1 MAEPER
7 EPLAFPTTAA
17 AQDASL
23 LLNRE
28 LSWLEFNRRV
38 LQAGADPG
46 RPLLERLKFVAIFG
60 SNLDEFFMKRIGG
73 LKQLVASNVVEL
85 SPDGRSPLEQLR
97 AINAVVRPMVAEQ
110 HRLFAEE
117 LVPALAKQGLELVRW
132 DDLTTAERRQLGEF
146 FQSSVFPILT
156 PLALDPAHPF
166 PFISNLSLSLAVAV
180 RHPDT
185 GQERFARVKVPRSL
199 PRFTQIPGSMR
210 FVPLEEVIAH
220 HLDQLFPGMEVAES
234 HAFRA
239 TRNADGERNE
249 EPADDLLE
257 SIQEE
262 LRERRF
268 ATVVRLQVVPQMP
281 QWMRNL
287 LCEELEVG
295 AEDIFEVP
303 PPLALADTMQ
313 IASLPLWEL
322 RDAPWRPVTVKRLQ
336 AQEGEAPRDVFET
349 IRRGD
354 VLVHHPYE
362 SFGTSVQ
369 RFLEAAAHDPAV
381 VAVKQTL
388 YRTSRNS
395 PIVKALVA
403 AAERGKQVA
412 VLVELKARFDEERN
426 IEWARALEEAGA
438 HVAYGVVGFKTHAKV
453 TLVVRQEADGLR
465 SYAHLSTG
473 NYNAETANLY
483 TDFGFFTCRPDITA
497 DLAQLFNALTG
508 VVRRPTFT
516 KLLVAPFAM
525 REAFTKKIER
535 EMAHARAGRAARI
548 VAKMN
553 ALEDPAMVRALYE
566 ASRAGVQIDLLVRGI
581 SRLRPGLPGWSDRVR
596 VVSVVGR
603 FLEHA
608 RIFRFENGG
617 EPEVY
622 LSSADWM
629 SRNLD
634 WRVEVAVP
642 VEDPSLQEELRE
654 VLELQLQDN
663 VDAWDALADGGWQR
677 RAPAPG
683 EPPRPSQAALMERA
697 RRRSAVQRAA
707 KAGGEKR
714 RAQPRRRGRPI

>member
-1 MAEPER
+1 MAEPDR
-7 EPLAFPTTAA
+7 EPLAFPAA
-17 AQDASL
+17 ASVQDAAL

-38 LQAGADPG
+38 LQAAADPQ

-85 SPDGRSPLEQLR
+85 SPDGRSPHEQLR
-97 AINAVVRPMVAEQ
+97 AINAAVRPLVAEQ
-110 HRLFAEE
+110 HRLYAQE
-117 LVPALAKQGLELVRW
+117 LVPALAKHGLELLRW
-132 DDLTTAERRQLGEF
+132 DDLTTAERRHLAGF
-146 FQSSVFPILT
+146 FQSSIFPILT

-199 PRFTQIPGSMR
+199 PRFTQLPGGLR

-295 AEDIFEVP
+295 GDDVFEVP
-303 PPLALADTMQ
+303 PPLALADAMQ

-322 RDAPWRPVTVKRLQ
+322 RDAPWRPLTVKRLQ
-336 AQEGEAPRDVFET
+336 AQDREAPPDFFDT

-354 VLVHHPYE
+354 LLVHHPYE
-362 SFGTSVQ
+362 SFATSVQ
-369 RFLEAAAHDPAV
+369 RFLEVAALDPAV
-381 VAVKQTL
+381 VAIKQTL
-388 YRTSRNS
+388 YRTSKNS
-395 PIVKALVA
+395 PIVRALIA

-426 IEWARALEEAGA
+426 IEMARALEEAGA

-453 TLVVRQEADGLR
+453 TLVVRQEQDGLR

-473 NYNAETANLY
+473 NYNADTANLY
-483 TDFGFFTCRPDITA
+483 TDFGLFTCRADVTS

-508 VVRRPTFT
+508 VVRRPTFA
-516 KLLVAPFAM
+516 KLLVAPFSM
-525 REAFTKKIER
+525 RDGFLAKIER
-535 EMAHARAGRAARI
+535 EVAHARAGRPARI

-566 ASRAGVQIDLLVRGI
+566 ASRAGVPIDLLVRGI
-581 SRLRPGLPGWSDRVR
+581 SRLRPGLPGWSERVR
-596 VVSVVGR
+596 VVSIVGR

-608 RIFRFENGG
+608 RIFRFDNGG

-634 WRVEVAVP
+634 WRVELAVP
-642 VEDPSLQEELRE
+642 VEDPVLQEELRE
-654 VLELQLQDN
+654 ILELQLRDDT
-663 VDAWDALADGGWQR
+663 DAWDELADGTWQR
-677 RAPAPG
+677 RSQAPG
-683 EPPRPSQAALMERA
+683 GPARQSQALLMEKTRRA
-697 RRRSAVQRAA
+697 AAPRSAKPA
-707 KAGGEKR
+707 GEKR
-714 RAQPRRRGRPI
+714 RSQPRRRGRPI

>member
-1 MAEPER
+1 MAEPDR
-7 EPLAFPTTAA
+7 EPLAFPATAT
-17 AQDASL
+17 AQDAAL

-97 AINAVVRPMVAEQ
+97 AINAVVRPLVAEQ
-110 HRLFAEE
+110 HRLFAGE
-117 LVPALAKQGLELVRW
+117 LVPALARHGVELLRW
-132 DDLTTAERRQLGEF
+132 DDLTTAERRLLGEF

-199 PRFTQIPGSMR
+199 PRFTQVPGSLR
-210 FVPLEEVIAH
+210 FVPLEDVIAH
-220 HLDQLFPGMEVAES
+220 HLEQLFPGMEVAES

-303 PPLALADTMQ
+303 PPLALADVMQ
-313 IASLPLWEL
+313 IATLPLWEL

-381 VAVKQTL
+381 VAIKQTL

-453 TLVVRQEADGLR
+453 TLVVRQEGDGLR

-483 TDFGFFTCRPDITA
+483 TDFGFFTCRPEITA

-516 KLLVAPFAM
+516 KLLVAPFTM
-525 REAFTKKIER
+525 REAFSKKIER
-535 EMAHARAGRAARI
+535 EIGHARAGRAARI

-553 ALEDPAMVRALYE
+553 ALEDPAMVRAL
-566 ASRAGVQIDLLVRGI
+566 
-581 SRLRPGLPGWSDRVR
+581 
-596 VVSVVGR
+596 
-603 FLEHA
+603 
-608 RIFRFENGG
+608 
-617 EPEVY
+617 
-622 LSSADWM
+622 
-629 SRNLD
+629 
-634 WRVEVAVP
+634 
-642 VEDPSLQEELRE
+642 
-654 VLELQLQDN
+654 
-663 VDAWDALADGGWQR
+663 
-677 RAPAPG
+677 
-683 EPPRPSQAALMERA
+683 
-697 RRRSAVQRAA
+697 
-707 KAGGEKR
+707 
-714 RAQPRRRGRPI
+714 

>member
-1 MAEPER
+1 MAEPDR
-7 EPLAFPTTAA
+7 EPLAFPTSAS
-17 AQDASL
+17 AQDAAL

-38 LQAGADPG
+38 LEAAADSG
-46 RPLLERLKFVAIFG
+46 RPLLERLKFIAIFG

-85 SPDGRSPLEQLR
+85 SPDGRSPQEQLR
-97 AINAVVRPMVAEQ
+97 AVNAAVRPLVAEQ
-110 HRLFAEE
+110 HRLYAEE
-117 LVPALAKQGLELVRW
+117 IVPALAKQGLELLRW
-132 DDLTTAERRQLGEF
+132 EDLTVAERRHLAGF
-146 FQSSVFPILT
+146 FQSSIFPILT

-199 PRFTQIPGSMR
+199 PRFTQLPGGLR

-220 HLDQLFPGMEVAES
+220 QLEQLFPGMEVAES

-268 ATVVRLQVVPQMP
+268 ATVVRLQVVPKMP

-295 AEDIFEVP
+295 GEDVFEVP
-303 PPLALADTMQ
+303 PPLALADAMQ
-313 IASLPLWEL
+313 IATLPLWEL
-322 RDAPWRPVTVKRLQ
+322 RDPPWRPLTVKRLQ
-336 AQEGEAPRDVFET
+336 AQDREAPPDFFDT

-354 VLVHHPYE
+354 LLVHHPYE
-362 SFGTSVQ
+362 SFATSVQ
-369 RFLEAAAHDPAV
+369 RFLEVAALDPAV
-381 VAVKQTL
+381 VAIKQTL
-388 YRTSRNS
+388 YRTSKNS
-395 PIVKALVA
+395 PIVRALIA

-426 IEWARALEEAGA
+426 IEMARALEEAGA

-453 TLVVRQEADGLR
+453 TLVVRQEHDGLR

-473 NYNAETANLY
+473 NYNADTANLY
-483 TDFGFFTCRPDITA
+483 TDLGLFTCRPDITG

-508 VVRRPTFT
+508 VVRRPAFA
-516 KLLVAPFAM
+516 KLLVAPFSM
-525 REAFTKKIER
+525 RDGFLRKIDR
-535 EMAHARAGRAARI
+535 EVAHARAGRPARI

-553 ALEDPAMVRALYE
+553 ALEDAAMVRALYE
-566 ASRAGVQIDLLVRGI
+566 ASRAGVPIDLLVRGI
-581 SRLRPGLPGWSDRVR
+581 SRLRPGLPGWSERVR
-596 VVSVVGR
+596 VVSIVGR

-617 EPEVY
+617 DPEVY

-642 VEDPSLQEELRE
+642 VEDPLLQEELRE
-654 VLELQLQDN
+654 VLELQLSDN
-663 VDAWDALADGGWQR
+663 VDAWEELADGSWLRRSPAAGEVARQSQATLQERAKR
-677 RAPAPG
+677 RAATP
-683 EPPRPSQAALMERA
+683 
-697 RRRSAVQRAA
+697 RAA
-707 KAGGEKR
+707 KPAGEKR

>member
-1 MAEPER
+1 M
-7 EPLAFPTTAA
+7 
-17 AQDASL
+17 
-23 LLNRE
+23 
-28 LSWLEFNRRV
+28 
-38 LQAGADPG
+38 
-46 RPLLERLKFVAIFG
+46 
-60 SNLDEFFMKRIGG
+60 
-73 LKQLVASNVVEL
+73 
-85 SPDGRSPLEQLR
+85 
-97 AINAVVRPMVAEQ
+97 
-110 HRLFAEE
+110 
-117 LVPALAKQGLELVRW
+117 
-132 DDLTTAERRQLGEF
+132 
-146 FQSSVFPILT
+146 
-156 PLALDPAHPF
+156 
-166 PFISNLSLSLAVAV
+166 

-199 PRFTQIPGSMR
+199 PRFTQLPGSLR

-220 HLDQLFPGMEVAES
+220 HLEQLFPGMEVAES

-295 AEDIFEVP
+295 GEDVFEAP
-303 PPLALADTMQ
+303 PPLALSDAMQ
-313 IASLPLWEL
+313 IATLPLWEL
-322 RDAPWRPVTVKRLQ
+322 RDTPWRPVTVKRLQ
-336 AQEGEAPRDVFET
+336 AQEREAPPDFFET
-349 IRRGD
+349 LRRGD
-354 VLVHHPYE
+354 LLVHHPYE
-362 SFGTSVQ
+362 SFATSVQ
-369 RFLEAAAHDPAV
+369 RFLETAAHDPAV
-381 VAVKQTL
+381 VAIKQTL
-388 YRTSRNS
+388 YRTSKNS
-395 PIVKALVA
+395 PIVEALVE

-453 TLVVRQEADGLR
+453 TLVVRQEPDGLR

-483 TDFGFFTCRPDITA
+483 TDLGLFTCRPDVTA

-508 VVRRPTFT
+508 VVRRPSFK

-525 REAFTKKIER
+525 REGFARKIER
-535 EMAHARAGRAARI
+535 EIGHARAGRAARI

-566 ASRAGVQIDLLVRGI
+566 ASRAGVQVDLLVRGI
-581 SRLRPGLPGWSDRVR
+581 SRLRPGLPGWSERVR
-596 VVSVVGR
+596 VVSIVGR

-617 EPEVY
+617 QPEVY

-642 VEDPSLQEELRE
+642 VEDAALQEELRE
-654 VLELQLQDN
+654 VLELQLEDN
-663 VDAWDALADGGWQR
+663 VDAWDELADGSWQR
-677 RAPAPG
+677 RRPAAG
-683 EPPRPSQAALMERA
+683 ELPRPSQTALMERV
-697 RRRSAVQRAA
+697 RRRAAAQRPV
-707 KAGGEKR
+707 KSGSEKR
-714 RAQPRRRGRPI
+714 RTQRRRRPI